1 MRATVDQ
8 AQLAQALT
16 QANRLVNPQNTM
28 PVLSGVEIQTTST
41 GLLIY
46 STDLTTFLT
55 ISVPAQVTE
64 PGRSVVSAQTLSE
77 LVRRIPLAHIEIVE
91 QGGRLQVRYG
101 RNHATLQ
108 TYGDQTLPE
117 CPRVEGTRLSLPAG
131 EFADLSRELLFATS
145 HDEMRSVLRGV
156 ALTYGHGRLVFQAT
170 DGTRFSHRWLAVPDV
185 LDEPATI
192 IVPAKALTEGARLWP
207 ETDVTMTLG
216 SKLAQFEA
224 KDMVLATR
232 LLEGT
237 YPDLSHAA
245 PETYIVTCQVSAN
258 DLRGGLERVHL
269 ITVKEHM
276 ASVKIHTL
284 PGQGMELTASSQ
296 DVGSL
301 SEMVDCLCEGQE
313 LEILFNPQ
321 YLIEGIRSF
330 SDADVIF
337 ELSGMQSAARIR
349 GTEESSYFHAV
360 LPMRQLV

>member
-8 AQLAQALT
+8 AQFAQALT
-16 QANRLVNPQNTM
+16 QASRLVNPQNTL
-28 PVLSGVEIQTTST
+28 PVLAGVEIQTTST
-41 GLLIY
+41 GLLVY

-55 ISVPAQVTE
+55 IAVPAQVSE
-64 PGRSVVSAQTLSE
+64 PGRLAVSAQTLSE
-77 LVRRIPLAHIEIVE
+77 LVRRIPLAHLEMVE

-101 RNHATLQ
+101 RNRATLQ

-117 CPRVEGTRLSLPAG
+117 FPEVEGIRLTLPAG
-131 EFADLSRELLFATS
+131 EFGDLNRELLFATS

-170 DGTRFSHRWLAVPDV
+170 DGTRFSHRWLPVPDV
-185 LDEPATI
+185 LDDPVTI
-192 IVPAKALTEGARLWP
+192 VVPAKAMTEGARLWP
-207 ETDVTMTLG
+207 DTAVTMTLG

-224 KDMVLATR
+224 QDMVLATR

-245 PETYIVTCQVSAN
+245 PETYIVTCRVSTN

-269 ITVKEHM
+269 ITAKEHM
-276 ASVKIHTL
+276 ASVKLHTL
-284 PGQGMELTASSQ
+284 PGQGVELTASSQ

-301 SEMVDCLCEGQE
+301 SEVVDCVCEGQE

-321 YLIEGIRSF
+321 YLIEGVRSF
-330 SDADVIF
+330 SDPDVIF

-349 GTEESSYFHAV
+349 GTDDSTYFHAV